1 MPSFILFTAL
11 ASADPIVQRHKVYS
25 SSLKSVHAYTVI
37 ASEES
42 DPEKG
47 YVLILLL
54 HGLGDYD
61 GGWVRMG
68 MPGVFEEALETGVI
82 PNYFAVAPEGR
93 TGYWTDGDA
102 GAYASWAVEA
112 LEQAA
117 SAYGLEPEPCLTGI
131 AGLSMGG
138 FGALSIG
145 LQNPDR
151 FGSIIAL
158 SPTDLQI
165 AVQRQPEVE
174 TYTSVFGTPP
184 SMTKVL
190 EVNPRQLIDR
200 GAGKGQNIAL
210 IYGSAEPV
218 KFSAGAERL
227 LATAH
232 ERNVEISTRVVPGGG
247 HNWNDTWGGENIDW
261 WPAQLGTWTKGCE

>member
-1 MPSFILFTAL
+1 LRLLLLA
-11 ASADPIVQRHKVYS
+11 ASAAAEPIVERHKVYS
-25 SSLKSVHAYTVI
+25 SSLKSMHGYTVI
-37 ASEES
+37 ASQES
-42 DPEKG
+42 DPDRG
-47 YVLILLL
+47 YVLLLLL
-54 HGLGDYD
+54 HGLGDHD

-68 MPGVFEEALETGVI
+68 MPAAFEDALELGTI
-82 PNYFAVAPEGR
+82 PNYFAIAPEGR

-112 LEQAA
+112 LLHA
-117 SAYGLEPEPCLTGI
+117 SRGYGLEPEPCLTGI

-145 LQNPDR
+145 LQHPEI
-151 FGSIIAL
+151 FGSIVAL

-184 SMTKVL
+184 SISKVL
-190 EVNPRQLIDR
+190 AVNPRQLIDR

-210 IYGSAEPV
+210 VYGSAEPV

-227 LATAH
+227 LATAA
-232 ERNVEISTRVVPGGG
+232 EKEVEITTRVVPGGG
-247 HNWNDTWGGENIDW
+247 HNWDDTWGGENIDW
-261 WPAQLGTWTKGCE
+261 WLTQLGGWTENCK